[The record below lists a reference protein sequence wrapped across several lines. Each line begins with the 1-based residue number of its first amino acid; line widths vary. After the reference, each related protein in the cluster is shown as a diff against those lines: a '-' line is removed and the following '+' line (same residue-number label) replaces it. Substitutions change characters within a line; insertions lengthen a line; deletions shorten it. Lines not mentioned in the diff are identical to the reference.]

1 MRNFVKKRSP
11 IRSTSKNCEVLCP
24 AKLLAH
30 LLCLGF
36 RSAQQA
42 YKLFEC
48 SPDHPSLRFK
58 KLSGTKDIWSVRI
71 SSKYR
76 AVGRRNGEDIH
87 WFWVGSHN
95 DFDNLFG

>member
-1 MRNFVKKRSP
+1 MKSFARPSFWRAYYALDSVVRKD
-11 IRSTSKNCEVLCP
+11 
-24 AKLLAH
+24 AK
-30 LLCLGF
+30 
-36 RSAQQA
+36 QA
-42 YKLFEC
+42 YTLFEF

-71 SSKYR
+71 SAKYR
-76 AVGRRNGEDIH
+76 AVGRRNGEEIR